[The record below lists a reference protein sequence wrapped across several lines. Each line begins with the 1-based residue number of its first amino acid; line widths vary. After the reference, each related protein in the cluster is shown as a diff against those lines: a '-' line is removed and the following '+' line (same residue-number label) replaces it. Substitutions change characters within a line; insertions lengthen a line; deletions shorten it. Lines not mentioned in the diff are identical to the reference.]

1 MSARARPG
9 SGESSNRRSWLVM
22 ITLVAAVCTALALG
36 GCAKGRNDTSTTAGK
51 AKAAPAGIP
60 VYQVSV
66 SKFTYQGMPDT
77 VPAGKPFTI
86 AFTNKESFEITHEL
100 VVVALPSGKTLDDLV
115 ADAKAKGP
123 DSEDDWLHFG
133 EIGEVDTG
141 ATGVGTFQLP
151 AGNYAIACWQE
162 GKAGGGKGPVHA
174 SIGMAKAF
182 TAAASASAPEAA
194 AAPTYQVSVS
204 KFTYQGM
211 PDTVPAGKPFTIA
224 FTNKESFEITH
235 ELVVVALPSGKTLDD
250 LVADAKA
257 KGPDSED
264 DWLHFGEIGEVDT
277 GATGVGTF
285 QLPAGNYAIAC
296 WQEGKAGGGKGPV
309 HASIGMAKAFTAAA
323 SASAPEAA
331 AAPTYQVSVSKFT
344 YQGMPDTVP
353 AGKPFTIAFTNKESF
368 EITHELVVVAL
379 PSGKT
384 LDDLVADAKAK
395 GPDSEDDWLH
405 FGEIGEVDTGATGV
419 GTFQLP
425 AGNYAIACWQEGKA
439 GGGKGPVHASIGMAK
454 AVTVS

>member
-9 SGESSNRRSWLVM
+9 SGGSSNRRFWLVTT
-22 ITLVAAVCTALALG
+22 TLVATVCTVLALG
-36 GCAKGRNDTSTTAGK
+36 GCAKGRNEATTTTK
-51 AKAAPAGIP
+51 TNAAPAGIP

-77 VPAGKPFTI
+77 VPAGKPFTL

-100 VVVALPSGKTLDDLV
+100 VVVALPAGKSLDDLV

-133 EIGEVDTG
+133 EIGEVNTG

-182 TAAASASAPEAA
+182 TAAASASAPQAA
-194 AAPTYQVSVS
+194 APPTYQVSVS

-211 PDTVPAGKPFTIA
+211 PDTVPAGKPFTLA

-235 ELVVVALPSGKTLDD
+235 ELVVVALPAGKSLDD

-264 DWLHFGEIGEVDT
+264 DWLHFGEIGEVNT

-323 SASAPEAA
+323 SASAPQAA
-331 AAPTYQVSVSKFT
+331 APPTYQVSVSKFT

-353 AGKPFTIAFTNKESF
+353 AGKPFTLAFTNKESF

-379 PSGKT
+379 PAGKS

-405 FGEIGEVDTGATGV
+405 FGEIGEVNTGATGV

-454 AVTVS
+454 AFTVS